1 MPEEFEGGYQT
12 TEEPVTQE
20 PTTQEST
27 QTEPSSPQES
37 NYFEV
42 KYNKEPVR
50 VSYDEAPDYIQKGMN
65 YDKVSQRVSEYESHL
80 ERVARV
86 AGYESHDQMLAQ
98 LDVIE
103 QQQEQQRYTDAGI
116 DPDMFNQL
124 LESHPDIQFAR
135 EQRAKQQEQEQF
147 QEQATELFSEFPNLK
162 PEDIKPEVFQMQQ
175 ERGISLLDA
184 YLRYNYKNLSQQS
197 EQQAIQKI
205 QSNQLTSTGP
215 LNGGDVSHKTS
226 VSSMS
231 SDDFKALQDRVLRGE
246 RVQF

>member
-1 MPEEFEGGYQT
+1 MSDSHTYNERQLLSRIAEGDEHAFRLLHRSYYEELK
-12 TEEPVTQE
+12 PLVW
-20 PTTQEST
+20 
-27 QTEPSSPQES
+27 
-37 NYFEV
+37 
-42 KYNKEPVR
+42 KY
-50 VSYDEAPDYIQKGMN
+50 A
-65 YDKVSQRVSEYESHL
+65 
-80 ERVARV
+80 
-86 AGYESHDQMLAQ
+86 
-98 LDVIE
+98 
-103 QQQEQQRYTDAGI
+103 DAGI

-162 PEDIKPEVFQMQQ
+162 PDDIKPEVFLMQQ